1 VLLPASAGTCL
12 EVGPPQRESQPL
24 ITPCRSLAL
33 VLICSK
39 TTPIACAA
47 VLNMPVTRS
56 ITRTRAAT
64 IPPIVNVKRAPKR
77 QSESK
82 DPVVTTKRSR
92 TSNSK
97 ARAKKVETEGT
108 VPRPLIE
115 PSGEELAPLPAKLI
129 FSLEDAKDHLI
140 RADHRF
146 RDVFSRLP
154 CKPFETLEEVHP
166 FRSVLRG
173 HAADDCT
180 T

>member
-1 VLLPASAGTCL
+1 MSLTSARPNL
-12 EVGPPQRESQPL
+12 FKN
-24 ITPCRSLAL
+24 I
-33 VLICSK
+33 
-39 TTPIACAA
+39 PIACAA

-56 ITRTRAAT
+56 ITRARAAT
-64 IPPIVNVKRAPKR
+64 TSPIVNVKRAPKR

-97 ARAKKVETEGT
+97 PRATKSETEGT
-108 VPRPLIE
+108 VRVPRPLIE

-129 FSLEDAKDHLI
+129 FSLEDAKNHLI

-154 CKPFETLEEVHP
+154 CKPFESLEDVHP

-173 HAADDCT
+173 HAADGCT
-180 T
+180 